1 MEKISSKMLSV
12 AFRKKITEKIDPI
25 FVKIIKNWHKKKWCV
40 AVNVFF
46 KI

>member
-1 MEKISSKMLSV
+1 MLSA
-12 AFRKKITEKIDPI
+12 AFRKKISEIDPI

-40 AVNVFF
+40 AVSVFF